1 MDYQGGNYYFQA
13 LSGLGQDFQKA
24 IERHKELEKQ
34 KEFADDTIGYMA
46 RNPKMAEYLMNEKD
60 SVPQDALNRYHAAS
74 VSQKTSMATAALANM
89 NMDMKRQEMEQKQED
104 MKAQAEERKATA
116 AWRTHLA
123 QQDQPENYNYIPSP
137 DGKQYIGLQGSRG
150 TMHMFRQPYDIPGQ
164 VDPVQQ
170 TAPQQGM
177 MSRFGNWF
185 GGQAKQI
192 QADPQAAANLSGNP
206 GDPRQ
211 MQAPQAPQ
219 IPKGNGRKLDPQT
232 AQMILQQAG
241 GDKMAA
247 RQLALQLGYTL

>member
-46 RNPKMAEYLMNEKD
+46 RNPKMAAYLMNEKD

-116 AWRTHLA
+116 QYRLMMARQMA
-123 QQDQPENYNYIPSP
+123 QQPAQPHIAQLPNPSGGQPLNVIENSKGGI
-137 DGKQYIGLQGSRG
+137 QQI
-150 TMHMFRQPYDIPGQ
+150 RQPAIKSPKLNKDESSLLSWAQNRSPSTPDKSKLPEDLQPAYDWAAKNPQHPQSIH
-164 VDPVQQ
+164 VWNKIKAEIIKRS
-170 TAPQQGM
+170 TAAPQQPE
-177 MSRFGNWF
+177 
-185 GGQAKQI
+185 I
-192 QADPQAAANLSGNP
+192 DPETTDQ
-206 GDPRQ
+206 
-211 MQAPQAPQ
+211 
-219 IPKGNGRKLDPQT
+219 
-232 AQMILQQAG
+232 
-241 GDKMAA
+241 
-247 RQLALQLGYTL
+247 